1 MKERVTTPG
10 TDTEVLDKRED
21 APSPDRPLHL
31 ILIDGSGFIFRAYH
45 ALPPMTRPD
54 GTPVNAVFGFSNML
68 AKLLREHVGT
78 HIAVIFD
85 AGRVTFR
92 NRLYQDYKAH
102 RPQAPD
108 DLIPQFALVR
118 EATEAFGVPSIELDD
133 WEADDLIAAYAQ
145 AASGS
150 GGQVTIVSSDKDLM
164 QLIRPGVEMLDPI
177 KQKPIGPAEVMEKF
191 GVTPDKMIDVQ
202 ALIGDPTD
210 NVPGVPGIGPK
221 GAAQLIN
228 EFGDLESVLAAAP
241 AMKPSK
247 RRDNLIEHA
256 AKARVSRELVTLRLD
271 TPMPTPVNQL
281 QARPYDNA
289 ALAGWLKKQGFR
301 SIATRLGLDGEMPAA
316 PIATTTVEAAPR
328 RGQAALPL
336 PEAER
341 PALADVASGF
351 GPYVTIT
358 TEAALVEFLAETAT
372 CGFLAIDT
380 ETDGLDPMRAPLVGL
395 SLAVA
400 LGRAAY
406 MPLRHEGL
414 AEQVSLAAAI
424 VALGP
429 VLSDPAVL
437 KIYQNAKFDMLVME
451 RAGFPRAAP
460 FDDTMLVSYAQE
472 GGMHGHGL
480 DELAQLHLGHTPISY
495 DEVTGTGRNRVPFSQ
510 VPIERAASYA
520 AEYVDVALRV
530 WQALR
535 PRLRFNGA
543 LALYEQLERRLVPV
557 LLEMERAGIKVD
569 ADDLRRM
576 SLDFE
581 QRMGVIERDIHRL
594 TGRVFN
600 VGSAKQLGEVLFDE
614 MKLGGGKRMKT
625 GAWGTDAA
633 VLQTLADQGH
643 ELPAR
648 IMDWRQL
655 QKLKSTYADALLDE
669 INPDTRRVHT
679 SYAQAI
685 ASTGRLSSN
694 DPNLQNIPIRTEEGS
709 RIRHAFIAEP
719 GHLLVS
725 ADYSQI
731 ELRLL
736 AHVADIPALRES
748 FARGEDIHARTASE
762 VFGIPMAGMDPMTR
776 RRAKAINFG
785 IIYGISGFGLARQL
799 GITPGEARTYIDA
812 YFVRYPGIRIYMERT
827 KEEARINGYVST
839 PYGRRCWVPGI
850 ADKNPA
856 RRGYAERQAIN
867 APLQGGAADIIKRA
881 MVRLPKALQQAGLRA
896 RLLLQVHDE
905 LLFEAPEAEVA
916 SLTELARRVME
927 CAAVLSVPLVVET
940 GSGRTWA
947 DAH

>member
-1 MKERVTTPG
+1 MV
-10 TDTEVLDKRED
+10 
-21 APSPDRPLHL
+21 
-31 ILIDGSGFIFRAYH
+31 LIDGSGFIFRAYH

-85 AGRVTFR
+85 AGAHTFR
-92 NRLYQDYKAH
+92 NRLYDAYKAQ
-102 RPQAPD
+102 RPPPPD
-108 DLIPQFALVR
+108 DLIPQFKLVR
-118 EATEAFGVPSIELDD
+118 DATAAFGVPAIELDD
-133 WEADDLIAAYAQ
+133 WEADDLIAAYAK
-145 AASGS
+145 AVTDA
-150 GGQVTIVSSDKDLM
+150 GGQATLVSSDKDLM

-191 GVTPDKMIDVQ
+191 GVTPDKMIEVQ
-202 ALIGDPTD
+202 ALIGDSVD

-247 RRDNLIEHA
+247 RRDNLIEYA
-256 AKARVSRELVTLRLD
+256 DKARISRELVTLRTD
-271 TPMPTPVNQL
+271 TPMPTPIDQL
-281 QARPYDNA
+281 HARPFDKA
-289 ALAGWLKKQGFR
+289 TLGAWLKTQGFR
-301 SIATRLGLDGEMPAA
+301 SIATRLGLDGETVAA
-316 PIATTTVEAAPR
+316 PATTSVEAAPR
-328 RGQAALPL
+328 RAQAALPL

-341 PALADVASGF
+341 PAIAEVSSGF
-351 GPYVTIT
+351 GPYITIT
-358 TEAALVEFLAETAT
+358 TEAALRDFLAQTAT

-380 ETDGLDPMRAPLVGL
+380 ETDGLNPLQAPLVGI
-395 SLAVA
+395 SLAVTP
-400 LGRAAY
+400 GRAAY
-406 MPLRHEGL
+406 VPLRHEGL
-414 AEQVSLAAAI
+414 PEQVPLQAAI
-424 VALGP
+424 AALRP
-429 VLSDPAVL
+429 VLADPNTL
-437 KIYQNAKFDMLVME
+437 KIYQNAKFDMLAME
-451 RAGFPRAAP
+451 RAGFPPAAP
-460 FDDTMLVSYAQE
+460 FDDVMVISYAQE
-472 GGMHGHGL
+472 AGMHGHGL
-480 DELAQLHLGHTPISY
+480 DELSQLHLGHTPINF
-495 DEVTGTGRNRVPFSQ
+495 DEVTGTGRNRIPFQ
-510 VPIERAASYA
+510 LVPIDRATAYA
-520 AEYVDVALRV
+520 AEDADVALRL
-530 WQALR
+530 WQVLR

-543 LALYEQLERRLVPV
+543 LALYEQVERRLLPV
-557 LLEMERAGIKVD
+557 LLAMERAGIKVD

-576 SLDFE
+576 SVDFE
-581 QRMGVIERDIHRL
+581 QRMGVIEKDIHRL
-594 TGRVFN
+594 AGRPFN

-614 MKLGGGKRMKT
+614 LKLGAGKRMKT
-625 GAWGTDAA
+625 GAWGTDAS

-648 IMDWRQL
+648 ILDWRQL
-655 QKLKSTYADALLDE
+655 QKLKSTYADALVGE
-669 INPDTRRVHT
+669 INPETGRVHT
-679 SYAQAI
+679 SYAQCI

-719 GHLLVS
+719 GHMLVS
-725 ADYSQI
+725 CDYSQI

-736 AHVADIPALRES
+736 AHVADIPALKDS

-812 YFVRYPGIRIYMERT
+812 YFVRYPGIRTYMERT
-827 KEEARINGYVST
+827 KEEARISGYVTT
-839 PYGRRCWVPGI
+839 PFGRRCWVPGI

-856 RRGYAERQAIN
+856 RRAYAERQAIN
-867 APLQGGAADIIKRA
+867 APLQGGGADIIKRA
-881 MVRLPKALQQAGLRA
+881 MVRLPKALREAGLRS

-905 LLFEAPEAEVA
+905 LLFEAPEHEVQA
-916 SLTELARRVME
+916 LTDLARRVME
-927 CAAVLSVPLVVET
+927 SAATLSVPLVVET
-940 GSGRTWA
+940 GAGRTWA